1 MKLIVNQKFENY
13 KNDNIKHYI
22 FQMSHDLF
30 FWIFIALY
38 IIVLMLRLLV
48 SNGYLDISLDIINPL
63 AFAMPFGIGGM
74 LLYRVFHL
82 ILKIRQEN
90 RLKNVLYE
98 GELVIRLTNEAVS
111 IITNR
116 SSDSYFLKWNEIKE
130 LVVISKTIF
139 LIPVY
144 KDGYMIRINKKEII
158 QGDFEEVLWYIKAK
172 FKK

>member
-1 MKLIVNQKFENY
+1 LT
-13 KNDNIKHYI
+13 
-22 FQMSHDLF
+22 
-30 FWIFIALY
+30 LY
-38 IIVLMLRLLV
+38 IIVLILKLLV

-74 LLYRVFHL
+74 LVYNAIHL

-98 GELVIRLTNEAVS
+98 GEMVIKLSNEAVS
-111 IITNR
+111 VLTNK
-116 SSDSYFLKWNEIKE
+116 SSGSYFLKWNEIKE

-144 KDGYMIRINKKEII
+144 KDGFMIRINNK
-158 QGDFEEVLWYIKAK
+158 
-172 FKK
+172 